1 MRTKETSENQTD
13 DIRKLYTEV
22 SRRITEAR
30 RMAGLSHYELAEK
43 LGVPAFYTEILEN
56 GILVSVNNRRYR
68 YWNEYLFTKEELM
81 RISRQ
86 LSVCIGFNPRARA
99 LDSETVFFCPVTINH
114 SAVMKELQSLAKY
127 PDITSRLTKQTVDI
141 FSLKYRLLYRQICVK
156 TGRRS
161 AELMQQK
168 LLYSKRQIITRE
180 M

>member
-1 MRTKETSENQTD
+1 MRTNETSETQTD

-22 SRRITEAR
+22 GRRITEVR

-43 LGVPAFYTEILEN
+43 LGVPVSYTEILEN
-56 GILVSVNNRRYR
+56 GILVTADNRRYMR
-68 YWNEYLFTKEELM
+68 WNECLFTKEELA

-99 LDSETVFFCPVTINH
+99 LAPETVFFCPVTINH
-114 SAVMKELQSLAKY
+114 SAVMKELQSLAECSDLSSY
-127 PDITSRLTKQTVDI
+127 LTKQKVGI

-156 TGRRS
+156 TDKRN

-168 LLYSKRQIITRE
+168 LLSVLDTRKVHL
-180 M
+180 